1 MNENRRRILDMLAEG
16 KISSDEAER
25 LLSLVDPPPTDEQ
38 TSIAN
43 VETTASRG
51 KYLRVIVE
59 PRDDDGNGN
68 DNAHGH
74 EHGGGGERVNI
85 RIPMALIRAGMK
97 LHALIPVEASE
108 GINQRM
114 RDKGIDVDL
123 RNLKTEDLEQLIDA
137 LSDLEI
143 DVQSHEHKVRIF
155 VE

>member
-25 LLSLVDPPPTDEQ
+25 LLALVDPPPTDEPGGP
-38 TSIAN
+38 SRI
-43 VETTASRG
+43 ETTASRA
-51 KYLRVIVE
+51 KYLRVVVE
-59 PRDDDGNGN
+59 PGDDDGNGS
-68 DNAHGH
+68 DQAHGH
-74 EHGGGGERVNI
+74 GHGGGGERVNI

-97 LHALIPVEASE
+97 LHALIPVEAAE

-114 RDKGIDVDL
+114 RDKGINVDL

-143 DVQSHEHKVRIF
+143 DVQSREHKVRIF